1 MAPKVV
7 VAIVGALAFFWIVVV
22 ALFERFA
29 PRRLVRAYQRNI
41 GGPMFRASAGFV
53 PGWGVLETRG
63 RRSGR
68 IRRTPVGGRLAGNT
82 FWLVAGDDRRA
93 DYVHNLIAYPDVRVR
108 TLGRWRGGRARVCY
122 EDDPRKRALWAN
134 PINGVFLRLA
144 NTSAVTVRVDLEA
157 DDDH

>member
-1 MAPKVV
+1 MVKVTA
-7 VAIVGALAFFWIVVV
+7 AIIGGLAFFWIVVV

-53 PGWGVLETRG
+53 PRWGVLETRG

-82 FWLVAGDDRRA
+82 FWLVAGDDHRA
-93 DYVHNLIAYPDVRVR
+93 DYVHNLIAHPDVRVR
-108 TLGRWRGGRARVCY
+108 TRGRWRSGHASVCPDDDAR
-122 EDDPRKRALWAN
+122 RRALWAN

-144 NTSAVTVRVDLEA
+144 NTSAITVRVDLEA
-157 DDDH
+157 EHDH